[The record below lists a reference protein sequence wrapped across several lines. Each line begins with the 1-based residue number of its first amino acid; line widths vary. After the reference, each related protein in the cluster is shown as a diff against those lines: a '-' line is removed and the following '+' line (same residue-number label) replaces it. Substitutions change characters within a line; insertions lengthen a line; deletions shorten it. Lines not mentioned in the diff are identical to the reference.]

1 MLAQHGQALALALG
15 VGSPVGLPG
24 LVLAP
29 LSLPSLLCIQARKPG
44 LMDSWYREEI
54 CFVIVFSFFNAGK
67 ALPKLETWGPSEPWP
82 LCFPTVSE
90 PAAQHL

>member
-1 MLAQHGQALALALG
+1 MEEKVLAQHGQALALALG

-29 LSLPSLLCIQARKPG
+29 LSLPSLHCIQTHKAG

-54 CFVIVFSFFNAGK
+54 CFALVFF
-67 ALPKLETWGPSEPWP
+67 
-82 LCFPTVSE
+82 
-90 PAAQHL
+90 